1 MAGNKDDVPREA
13 GEAAAQAAG
22 HAVAGSKTVERTLGL
37 LKLVASAPSEGL
49 RLMDLAEQS
58 GLDRSTTYRL
68 MSSLVRFN
76 FVDQDSENKR
86 YALGLEFFA
95 LAAAAANR
103 HDLSARARTALEDL
117 SRATGDTITYCLRSG
132 HDLICVDVETG
143 RHPLPRLPMDI
154 GSRRPVGAGATGV
167 ALLATLPDYEV
178 DEVLTQQ
185 RERLLRRHVDIED
198 VRRAVTEC
206 REIGHALMVDAPGGK
221 ILGLAIPLI
230 ARNGRPI
237 GTLTI
242 NGEAERFVED
252 RVAGLAALLREQARR
267 LHEELSVERERN
279 RRKDNRG
286 PAEGFL

>member
-1 MAGNKDDVPREA
+1 MSRNTDEQNE
-13 GEAAAQAAG
+13 GEGELRQAAG
-22 HAVAGSKTVERTLGL
+22 RALAGSKTVERTLGL
-37 LKLVASAPSEGL
+37 LKLVASAPTEGL

-76 FVDQDSENKR
+76 FVDQDTENKR

-95 LAAAAANR
+95 LAAAASNR

-117 SRATGDTITYCLRSG
+117 SKATGDTITYCLRSS

-143 RHPLPRLPMDI
+143 RHPLPNLPMDI

-167 ALLATLPDYEV
+167 ALLAVLPDYEIE
-178 DEVLTQQ
+178 EVLTQQ

-198 VRRAVTEC
+198 VRRAVEAC
-206 REIGHALMVDAPGGK
+206 RDLGYALAPDAPGGK
-221 ILGLAIPLI
+221 VLGLAIPLI

-242 NGEAERFVED
+242 NGEADRFAED

-279 RRKDNRG
+279 RRKETKG
-286 PAEGFL
+286 SGSGLI

>member
-1 MAGNKDDVPREA
+1 MKARDQGKAVEQSAGAEGRS
-13 GEAAAQAAG
+13 
-22 HAVAGSKTVERTLGL
+22 VAGSKTVERTLGL

-68 MSSLVRFN
+68 MASLVRFN
-76 FVDQDSENKR
+76 LVDHDSEHKR

-154 GSRRPVGAGATGV
+154 GSRRPVGMGATGV
-167 ALLATLPDYEV
+167 ALLACLPDYEV
-178 DEVLTQQ
+178 EEVLSQQ
-185 RERLLRRHVDIED
+185 KDRLLRRHVDLDELRSL
-198 VRRAVTEC
+198 VALC
-206 REIGHALMVDAPGGK
+206 RETGHALMPDAPGER

-242 NGEAERFVED
+242 NGEAERFAED

-279 RRKDNRG
+279 RRTD
-286 PAEGFL
+286 PARPAQGFA